1 MPFLL
6 EMGIPFH
13 EMIAMRGTFDI
24 MKRSYLNKTSGGFA
38 FA

>member
-13 EMIAMRGTFDI
+13 EKIAMQGTFDI
-24 MKRSYLNKTSGGFA
+24 MKRSYLK
-38 FA
+38 